1 MRRPGLVN
9 WDHMSLSR
17 RNLRDAHRIVVKL
30 GTHVVT
36 TNGVQL
42 AVDRLQALLRSV
54 VRLRSAGREI
64 VLVSS
69 GAVGMGMQVLGLKDR
84 PRSLGLRQACAAVG
98 QGNLIGFYTQAFAAF
113 GITAAQVLLTQEDL
127 GDRDRALCLRTTL
140 MRLLEL
146 GVVPV
151 LNENDSVS
159 VRELVDHQRAEASS
173 FARSAPPLPV
183 MAPSGTRSARVSF
196 AGPPVDAVAPLVFGE
211 PVFGDNDGLSARVAV
226 SLDADL
232 LVLLTNVDGL
242 FTANPATDPTARRL
256 AEISVVDEA
265 VMALASGGSNGGTG
279 GMASKLEAAR
289 LANDEGTAV
298 LIASGAEPEV
308 LERALAGEDL
318 GTLLTG
324 TEHRGARWRRIA
336 VAARRQGALI
346 VNDGALR
353 ALTAKKASLLPIGV
367 VSVDGEFEKG
377 DVVEI
382 RDGSGRVHGRGLVNY
397 PADSCRRLVGR
408 RSDEI
413 EAILGWHGYDAVI
426 TRDNL
431 VMGAV

>member
-1 MRRPGLVN
+1 
-9 WDHMSLSR
+9 MSLRR

-36 TNGVQL
+36 HNGVQL
-42 AVDRLQALLRSV
+42 AVDRLNGLIGSV
-54 VRLRSAGREI
+54 ARLRGAGRQI

-69 GAVGMGMQVLGLKDR
+69 GAVGMGMQILGLTER

-98 QGNLIGFYTQAFAAF
+98 QGSLIGFYTQAFAAF
-113 GITAAQVLLTQEDL
+113 GVTAAQVLLTQEDL

-173 FARSAPPLPV
+173 SQVSPASSTAGNFLPADAPV
-183 MAPSGTRSARVSF
+183 GSG
-196 AGPPVDAVAPLVFGE
+196 FGD
-211 PVFGDNDGLSARVAV
+211 PVFGDNDGLSARVAI

-232 LVLLTNVDGL
+232 LVLLTNVAGL
-242 FTANPATDPTARRL
+242 FTANPDADAHARRL
-256 AEISVVDEA
+256 GEVSLVDEA
-265 VMALASGGSNGGTG
+265 VMALATGASGGGTG
-279 GMASKLEAAR
+279 GMASKLDAAR

-298 LIASGAEPEV
+298 LIASGIEPGI
-308 LERALAGEDL
+308 LERALDGQDV
-318 GTLLTG
+318 GTLFIG
-324 TEHRGARWRRIA
+324 TERRGARWRRIA
-336 VAARRQGALI
+336 VSTPQRGALI

-353 ALTAKKASLLPIGV
+353 ALSGKKASLLPIGV
-367 VSVDGEFEKG
+367 VSVEGEFDKG

-382 RDGSGRVHGRGLVNY
+382 RDGSGRNRGRGLVNY
-397 PADSCRRLVGR
+397 PADAYRKLVGR
-408 RSDEI
+408 QSDEI
-413 EAILGWHGYDAVI
+413 EGILGWHGYDAVV

>member
-1 MRRPGLVN
+1 
-9 WDHMSLSR
+9 MSLGR
-17 RNLRDAHRIVVKL
+17 RDLRDAHRIVVKL

-36 TNGVQL
+36 HNGVQL
-42 AVDRLQALLRSV
+42 AVDRLNGLIGSV
-54 VRLRSAGREI
+54 ARLRAAGRQI

-69 GAVGMGMQVLGLKDR
+69 GAVGMGMQVLGLAER

-98 QGNLIGFYTQAFAAF
+98 QGSLIGFYTQAFAAF
-113 GITAAQVLLTQEDL
+113 GVTAAQVLLTQEDL
-127 GDRDRALCLRTTL
+127 GDSDRALCLRTTL

-159 VRELVDHQRAEASS
+159 VRELVDHQKAAGSSQGSPALPSVRASS
-173 FARSAPPLPV
+173 PADGSV
-183 MAPSGTRSARVSF
+183 
-196 AGPPVDAVAPLVFGE
+196 GPIFGD

-232 LVLLTNVDGL
+232 LILLTNVAGL
-242 FTANPATDPTARRL
+242 FTANPDSDSQARRL
-256 AEISVVDEA
+256 GEIPLVDDA
-265 VMALASGGSNGGTG
+265 VMALASGASGGGTG
-279 GMASKLEAAR
+279 GMASKLDAAR

-298 LIASGAEPEV
+298 LIASGVEPGI
-308 LERALAGEDL
+308 LERVLDGEDL
-318 GTLLTG
+318 GTLITG
-324 TEHRGARWRRIA
+324 TERRGARWRRIA
-336 VAARRQGALI
+336 VSTPRRGALV

-353 ALTAKKASLLPIGV
+353 ALSGKKASLLPIGV
-367 VSVDGEFEKG
+367 VSVEGEFDKG

-382 RDGSGRVHGRGLVNY
+382 RDGSGRIRGRGLVNY
-397 PADSCRRLVGR
+397 PAEACRKLVGR
-408 RSDEI
+408 QSDEI
-413 EAILGWHGYDAVI
+413 EGILGWHGYDAVV

>member
-1 MRRPGLVN
+1 MGSLLAESPTFAQML
-9 WDHMSLSR
+9 DSTPMSLNR

-36 TNGVQL
+36 RDGVQL
-42 AVDRLQALLRSV
+42 AVERLRGLVESV
-54 VRLRSAGREI
+54 VRLRAAGREV

-69 GAVGMGMQVLGLKDR
+69 GAVGMGMQVLGLSDR

-98 QGNLIGFYTQAFAAF
+98 QGNLMGFYTQAFAGF
-113 GITAAQVLLTQEDL
+113 GVTAAQVLLTQEDL

-159 VRELVDHQRAEASS
+159 VRELVDHQRSVS
-173 FARSAPPLPV
+173 
-183 MAPSGTRSARVSF
+183 PSPDEEPAT
-196 AGPPVDAVAPLVFGE
+196 

-226 SLDADL
+226 TLDADL
-232 LVLLTNVDGL
+232 LVLLTNVAGL
-242 FTANPATDPTARRL
+242 FTANPADDSSARRID
-256 AEISVVDEA
+256 EIALVDNA
-265 VMALASGGSNGGTG
+265 TLALASGGSVGGTG

-289 LANDEGTAV
+289 LANAEGTAV
-298 LIASGAEPEV
+298 LIASGEEPRV
-308 LERALAGEDL
+308 LERALDGEDL
-318 GTLLTG
+318 GTLITG
-324 TEHRGARWRRIA
+324 TERRGARWRRIA
-336 VAARRQGALI
+336 VSTRHRGALI
-346 VNDGALR
+346 VNEGALR
-353 ALTAKKASLLPIGV
+353 ALSGKKASLLPIGV

-397 PADSCRRLVGR
+397 PADACRKLVGR

-413 EAILGWHGYDAVI
+413 EAILGWHGYDAVV